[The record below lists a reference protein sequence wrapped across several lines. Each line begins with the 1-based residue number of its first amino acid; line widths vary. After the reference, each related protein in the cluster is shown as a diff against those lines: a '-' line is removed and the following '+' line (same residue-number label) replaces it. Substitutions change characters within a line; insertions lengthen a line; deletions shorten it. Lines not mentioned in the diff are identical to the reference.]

1 MTQEMDM
8 ANLII
13 FILKNGESFSLKQKQ
28 KQIIFFFFFFFFFFF
43 SVFKISGQV
52 LKIHPKE
59 KALKFILFHTI
70 KRPLIL
76 SRECFIKYTKSNLL
90 KLECMKKAQ
99 LGELVVE
106 CKEIF

>member
-1 MTQEMDM
+1 M

-28 KQIIFFFFFFFFFFF
+28 KQIMFFFFFFFFFFF
-43 SVFKISGQV
+43 IV
-52 LKIHPKE
+52 LKICGQVFYIDAKL
-59 KALKFILFHTI
+59 KCLKFILFHTI